1 MFRGLT
7 KLLTKISNKVLNI
20 EDEVKV
26 VGLDNLLE
34 YKKINLSSKDLDDF
48 LQKLRLKHI
57 VNHIIVT
64 DLDGIVIGST
74 EKDLKEGFKSAAM
87 YNYIN
92 SEMKDLSIILIE
104 SKGWQIIFKNNN
116 KVYFIKANDNLSKI
130 EVQALVNDLEN
141 YIKFIKWF
149 KIYKMI

>member
-1 MFRGLT
+1 MFKGITSLISKFSNRILDIEDSLPPRGLE
-7 KLLTKISNKVLNI
+7 S
-20 EDEVKV
+20 
-26 VGLDNLLE
+26 LLE
-34 YKKINLSSKDLDDF
+34 YRAINLSSKDLDDF
-48 LQKLRLKHI
+48 LLKLRSKHL

-74 EKDLKEGFKSAAM
+74 DKDLKEGFKSAAM

-92 SEMKDLSIILIE
+92 SEVKDLSIILIE

-116 KVYFIKANDNLSKI
+116 KVYFIKANDNLTRI

-141 YIKFIKWF
+141 YLKFIK
-149 KIYKMI
+149 

>member
-141 YIKFIKWF
+141 YIKFIK
-149 KIYKMI
+149 

>member
-7 KLLTKISNKVLNI
+7 KLLTKISSRVLNI

-26 VGLDNLLE
+26 IGLDNLLE
-34 YKKINLSSKDLDDF
+34 YKKINLSSRDLDDF

-130 EVQALVNDLEN
+130 EVQALVDDLEN
-141 YIKFIKWF
+141 YIKFIK
-149 KIYKMI
+149 

>member
-7 KLLTKISNKVLNI
+7 KLLTKVSSKILNI
-20 EDEVKV
+20 EDKTKTTS
-26 VGLDNLLE
+26 LDNLLE
-34 YKKINLSSKDLDDF
+34 YKTINLSSKDLDDF
-48 LQKLRLKHI
+48 LHKLRIKHI

-130 EVQALVNDLEN
+130 EVHALVDDLEN
-141 YIKFIKWF
+141 YLKFIK
-149 KIYKMI
+149 